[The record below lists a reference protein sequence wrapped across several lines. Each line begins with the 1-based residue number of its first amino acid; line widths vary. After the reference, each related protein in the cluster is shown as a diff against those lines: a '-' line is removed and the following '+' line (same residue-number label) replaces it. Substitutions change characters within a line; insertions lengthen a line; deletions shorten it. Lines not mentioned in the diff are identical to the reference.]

1 MKKRGYIMLGL
12 ICILAIVI
20 IYLII
25 PYSPVKKEYD
35 NIVSELS
42 QNNKLPKTII
52 TEDDLK
58 ELPEALQKYFI
69 NNGYVGIES
78 ASIIKF
84 NFTDVKFSMGINKPN
99 VSMDYTI
106 YDFAKSPT
114 RVAYIDTR
122 MFGIPFQG
130 IDISKDGKS
139 SMKGV
144 IAKHITLF
152 NTKFDIIDSTYLSEC
167 MMHPSLALQDN
178 IKYKQID
185 DYRVEAI
192 IRKNGRETTG
202 TFYFNEKY
210 EMTHFIDENRLSSD
224 TNTYEKWS
232 AVVGNYKVIDGINR
246 PTKFQAIWNYR
257 EGDLIYFDSD
267 NMKIS
272 YY

>member
-1 MKKRGYIMLGL
+1 MMAI
-12 ICILAIVI
+12 ICILVIVI

-35 NIVSELS
+35 NIVNKLS
-42 QNNKLPKTII
+42 QSNKLPQNII
-52 TEDDLK
+52 TEEDLK
-58 ELPEALQKYFI
+58 ELPEVLKKYFI

-84 NFTDVKFSMGINKPN
+84 DFKGVKFSMGINKPN
-99 VSMDYTI
+99 VSIDYTVH
-106 YDFAKSPT
+106 DFVNNPI
-114 RVAYIDTR
+114 RVAYIDSR

-130 IDISKDGKS
+130 IDICKDGEA

-152 NTKFDIIDSTYLSEC
+152 NTKFDIIDSAYLVEC

-178 IKYKQID
+178 ITYKQID
-185 DYRVEAI
+185 DYSVEAT
-192 IRKNGRETTG
+192 IRKNKRETTG

-210 EMTHFIDENRLSSD
+210 EMTHFVDEKRLSSE

-232 AVVGNYKVIDGINR
+232 AIVGNYKVIDGINR
-246 PTKFQAIWNYR
+246 PTKLQTIWNYS

-267 NMKIS
+267 NMKVD